1 MNTKNVAVD
10 VLLTKL
16 GRMFV
21 TTSQMQE
28 LAFVERN
35 EELKKEIAQINSHI
49 DNAINMLEK
58 A

>member
-35 EELKKEIAQINSHI
+35 EEIKKEIAQIKSHI

>member
-35 EELKKEIAQINSHI
+35 EELKKEIAQIKSHI

>member
-35 EELKKEIAQINSHI
+35 EGLKKEIAQINSHI